1 MTTLRPRP
9 ATVTVHIEDTPAP
22 GTLPANIAAF
32 LEQYPSAAPALEAI
46 RARYNPTPE
55 QEQAAY
61 EYAVSAISNP
71 APDITLADV
80 YAIANGQYPL
90 H

>member
-9 ATVTVHIEDTPAP
+9 ATVTANIEDTP
-22 GTLPANIAAF
+22 GISTLPANISAF
-32 LEQYPSAAPALEAI
+32 LERYPGAAPALEAI

-61 EYAVSAISNP
+61 EHAVSAISNP
-71 APDITLADV
+71 APDITLADLH
-80 YAIANGQYPL
+80 AIANSQHPL
-90 H
+90 R